1 MRAATGRTTLSPG
14 STSCYVKLGCSVKLL
29 CAKLHG
35 FRRFAALKLGVASG
49 PRAICQALTCTALPA
64 LEVTE
69 PLIGLLL
76 FLALIM
82 ATTTLPA
89 APETEPMLPAAA
101 VAKPA
106 KRSEPT
112 ALVQQAQAHIE
123 RLLPAGLDARL
134 TYHTLAHT
142 QYVVKQAHALADAAQ
157 LSPEDTENLL
167 LAAWFHDSGYLD
179 TYDGH
184 EYKSMARAEAWL
196 KEKGLGTARIE
207 VIKNLI
213 RATHRDEPA
222 RTELEKLLVDAD
234 MSNLAAEDYRARAE
248 LIRTEWELALDK
260 SYSTCDWA
268 ELQLNFMLAHKYQS
282 EAGKERYKKALK
294 ANIEDQRDYLKKV
307 EKKAKKKKKEQT
319 DTFAQPKRGIE
330 TMFRTMYSNHMKLS
344 DMADKKA
351 SMMIQLNAVILSVI
365 ITYFGA
371 KSSIASATGNASFIR
386 NPILAVPM
394 GILLLTALA
403 SVTSAILSAQPDVTS
418 FKWLKR
424 NPTIATNR
432 RVNLLFFGQFTKL
445 SLQHFQEGMR
455 ELMRQKDML
464 YTNMVTDVYYLG
476 EVLDRKYRLLRVSY
490 SIFMVGL
497 ILTALSFAIV
507 LAYKM

>member
-1 MRAATGRTTLSPG
+1 M
-14 STSCYVKLGCSVKLL
+14 
-29 CAKLHG
+29 
-35 FRRFAALKLGVASG
+35 
-49 PRAICQALTCTALPA
+49 
-64 LEVTE
+64 
-69 PLIGLLL
+69 
-76 FLALIM
+76 
-82 ATTTLPA
+82 
-89 APETEPMLPAAA
+89 
-101 VAKPA
+101 
-106 KRSEPT
+106 
-112 ALVQQAQAHIE
+112 VQQAQAYLEPILE
-123 RLLPAGLDARL
+123 KELDPRL

-142 QYVVKQAHALADAAQ
+142 AYVVKQARNLADDAH
-157 LSPEDTENLL
+157 LSPEQTEELL

-184 EYKSMARAEAWL
+184 EYKSMVRAEAWL
-196 KEKGLGTARIE
+196 KEKGYDPARIE

-213 RATHRDEPA
+213 RATHRNEEA
-222 RTELEKLLVDAD
+222 RTELEKMLVDAD
-234 MSNLAAEDYRARAE
+234 MSNLAADDFRARAE
-248 LIRTEWELALDK
+248 LIRNEWELALDK
-260 SYSTCDWA
+260 SYTTPDWA
-268 ELQLNFMLAHKYQS
+268 ELQLNFMLAHKYRS
-282 EAGKERYKKALK
+282 EVGKARYKKCLK
-294 ANIEDQRDYLKKV
+294 ANIEEQRDQLKKAA
-307 EKKAKKKKKEQT
+307 KKAKKKAKEAT
-319 DTFAQPKRGIE
+319 DTFAEPKRGIE

-365 ITYFGA
+365 ITYLGA
-371 KSSIASATGNASFIR
+371 KSSHLVTGDTNFTR

-394 GILLLTALA
+394 GVLLITALG

-424 NPTIATNR
+424 NPEIATNR

-455 ELMRQKDML
+455 DLMRQKDTL

-476 EVLDRKYRLLRVSY
+476 EVLDRKYKLLRVSY

-497 ILTALSFAIV
+497 ILTALSFGIV

>member
-1 MRAATGRTTLSPG
+1 
-14 STSCYVKLGCSVKLL
+14 
-29 CAKLHG
+29 
-35 FRRFAALKLGVASG
+35 
-49 PRAICQALTCTALPA
+49 
-64 LEVTE
+64 
-69 PLIGLLL
+69 
-76 FLALIM
+76 M
-82 ATTTLPA
+82 ATTTFSAAKAEGPVVAVKLPA
-89 APETEPMLPAAA
+89 SALSELPKAP
-101 VAKPA
+101 K
-106 KRSEPT
+106 S
-112 ALVQQAQAHIE
+112 ALSVLVKQAQAYVE
-123 RLLPAGLDARL
+123 PLLAEGLDPRL

-142 QYVVKQAHALADAAQ
+142 TYVVKQAHALADAAH
-157 LSPEDTENLL
+157 LSPSDTEELL
-167 LAAWFHDSGYLD
+167 VAAWFHDSGYLD

-184 EYKSMARAEAWL
+184 EYKSMARAAAWL
-196 KEKGLGTARIE
+196 AEQSVETARIE

-213 RATHRDEPA
+213 RATHRDETA
-222 RTELEKLLVDAD
+222 HTELEKMLSDAD
-234 MSNLAAEDYRARAE
+234 MSNLAADDFRSRAE
-248 LIRTEWELALDK
+248 LIRAEWELALDK
-260 SYSTCDWA
+260 SYSNTDWA

-282 EAGKERYKKALK
+282 DAGKERYQEALK
-294 ANIEDQRDYLKKV
+294 ANIEDQRDWLKKT
-307 EKKAKKKKKEQT
+307 EKKAKKKEKKET
-319 DTFAQPKRGIE
+319 ETFAQPKRGIE

-351 SMMIQLNAVILSVI
+351 GMMIQLNAVILSVI

-371 KSSIASATGNASFIR
+371 KSSVLAPTGGTSFIR

-394 GILLLTALA
+394 GILLLTALG

-424 NPTIATNR
+424 NPEIATNR

-445 SLQHFQEGMR
+445 SLQRFQEGMR
-455 ELMRQKDML
+455 DLMRQKDML

-476 EVLDRKYRLLRVSY
+476 EVLDRKYKLLRVSY

>member
-1 MRAATGRTTLSPG
+1 
-14 STSCYVKLGCSVKLL
+14 
-29 CAKLHG
+29 
-35 FRRFAALKLGVASG
+35 
-49 PRAICQALTCTALPA
+49 
-64 LEVTE
+64 
-69 PLIGLLL
+69 
-76 FLALIM
+76 M

-89 APETEPMLPAAA
+89 TEAEALAAA
-101 VAKPA
+101 PKVPKLP
-106 KRSEPT
+106 KSEPS
-112 ALVQQAQAHIE
+112 ALVQQAQATVE
-123 RLLPAGLDARL
+123 PLLKNDLDPRLI
-134 TYHTLAHT
+134 YHTLAHT
-142 QYVVKQAHALADAAQ
+142 TYVVKQAHALADAAG
-157 LSPEDTENLL
+157 LSPQQTEELL
-167 LAAWFHDSGYLD
+167 LAAWFHDTGYLD

-184 EYKSMARAEAWL
+184 EYKSMVRAETWL
-196 KEKGLGTARIE
+196 REKRVEPARIE
-207 VIKNLI
+207 LVKNLI
-213 RATHRDEPA
+213 RATHRNESA
-222 RTELEKLLVDAD
+222 NTELEKIMVDAD
-234 MSNLAAEDYRARAE
+234 MSNLAAEDFRARAE

-260 SYSTCDWA
+260 SYSNTDWA

-282 EAGKERYKKALK
+282 EVGKDRYKKALK

-307 EKKAKKKKKEQT
+307 EKKAKKKEKKET
-319 DTFAQPKRGIE
+319 DTFAEPKRGIE

-351 SMMIQLNAVILSVI
+351 SMMIQLNAVIMSVI

-371 KSSIASATGNASFIR
+371 KSSSLATTGGTSFIR

-394 GILLLTALA
+394 GILLLTALC

-424 NPTIATNR
+424 NPAIATNR

-455 ELMRQKDML
+455 ELMRQKDTL